1 MMKMRRI
8 VFRASVFSSMAF
20 CAASMSLIV
29 SVAGAAH
36 AQQAPWSQRMADTT
50 MRRWPEGRFAAAGA
64 PWHWNYELGT
74 LLEGMDAVW
83 YGSANGDYFRYI
95 KKAVDPFVGADGSIA
110 TYDASENSL
119 DNILLGRQLLLLYGV
134 TQDKRYYKAATALRQ
149 QLAQQPKNASGGF
162 WHKKIYPNQ
171 MWLDGLYMAEPFY
184 AEYAAK
190 FQEPQ
195 DFAEITQQFALIDQ
209 HARDRK
215 TGLLFHGWD
224 ETKQQPWAN
233 RETGDSP
240 SFWAR
245 GVGWYLMALVDTLPS
260 YPEHD
265 PGRAELLAILQRTAA
280 AVVRYQDA
288 ESGLWYQVLDK
299 PGAKGNYL
307 ESSASGMFTYALA
320 KGVRLGYLPRV
331 YEQNAERGWRGIQ
344 THFVQTAADGSVAL
358 TGTVKVAG
366 LGGAE
371 HRDGSYAYYTSTPVV
386 SNDPKG
392 VGSFLL
398 AASEM
403 EMSGATSGL
412 GETVLLD
419 AWYNSQT
426 RTNVAGQTELFHY
439 KWDDFANS
447 GFSLF
452 GHIWRSY
459 GVATKTLTTAP
470 TVENLKGTQ
479 FYIIVSPDNPAKN
492 SNPHYMTTEDAEQIA
507 QWVRE
512 GGTLLLMENDPDNAD
527 IPHMDLLAD
536 KFGLHFNNVLVHHV
550 IDDQFAMG
558 RIDLTVVPAPFKR
571 PHVLYMKD
579 TCSLTLSQGAVPVLR
594 YNGDLLMAMTKFG
607 KGMVFAVTDPWLYN
621 EYTDGRKLPA
631 DYDNFAAGKEL
642 VQWLIDQPRAFRAKR
657 KTQPARDEPAAQ

>member
-1 MMKMRRI
+1 M
-8 VFRASVFSSMAF
+8 FRTNQFSPGAYHAV
-20 CAASMSLIV
+20 AALLLVSL
-29 SVAGAAH
+29 SGAGH
-36 AQQAPWSQRMADTT
+36 AQQAPWSQRMANTT
-50 MRRWPEGRFAAAGA
+50 IERWPEGHFNPAGA

-83 YGSANGDYFRYI
+83 YGSAKGEYFRYV
-95 KKAVDPFVGADGSIA
+95 KKSVDQFVGTDGSIS
-110 TYDASENSL
+110 TYDATENTL

-149 QLAQQPKNASGGF
+149 QLSHQPKNASGGF

-184 AEYAAK
+184 AEYAAE

-195 DFAEITQQFALIDQ
+195 DFAEITRQFVLIDQ
-209 HARDRK
+209 HARDAK
-215 TGLLFHGWD
+215 TGLLYHGWD

-233 RETGDSP
+233 PETGDSP

-245 GVGWYLMALVDTLPS
+245 GMGWYLMALVDTLPWYS
-260 YPEHD
+260 EHD
-265 PGRAELLAILQRTAA
+265 PGRAELLAILERTAA
-280 AVVRYQDA
+280 AVVRYQDG

-299 PGAKGNYL
+299 PGAKGNYF
-307 ESSASGMFTYALA
+307 ESSASCMFTYALA
-320 KGVRLGYLPRV
+320 KGVRLGYLPRT
-331 YEQNAERGWRGIQ
+331 YEQNAERGWHGIQ
-344 THFVQTAADGSVAL
+344 THFVQTAADGSVTL

-392 VGSFLL
+392 VGTFLL

-412 GETVLLD
+412 GETALLD

-426 RTNVAGQTELFHY
+426 RQNAAGQTELFHY
-439 KWDDFANS
+439 KWDDLANS

-459 GVATKTLTTAP
+459 GVATKTLPTAP
-470 TVENLKGTQ
+470 TVENLRQAQ
-479 FYIIVSPDNPAKN
+479 FYIIASPDNPSKN
-492 SNPHYMTTEDAEQIA
+492 PNPHYMTADDADQIA
-507 QWVRE
+507 QWVRR
-512 GGTLLLMENDPDNAD
+512 GGVLLMMENDPDNAD

-579 TCSLTLSQGAVPVLR
+579 TCSVTLSQDAVPVLR
-594 YNGDLLMAMTKFG
+594 YNGDLLMAMTKYG

-631 DYDNFAAGKEL
+631 DYDNFAAGNEM
-642 VQWLIDQPRAFRAKR
+642 VQWLIDQRAHLPR
-657 KTQPARDEPAAQ
+657 

>member
-1 MMKMRRI
+1 M
-8 VFRASVFSSMAF
+8 FRTNQFSPGAYHAV
-20 CAASMSLIV
+20 AALLLVSL
-29 SVAGAAH
+29 SGAGH
-36 AQQAPWSQRMADTT
+36 AQQAPWSQRMANTT
-50 MRRWPEGRFAAAGA
+50 IERWPEGRFAPVGA

-83 YGSANGDYFRYI
+83 YGSAKGEYFRYV
-95 KKAVDPFVGADGSIA
+95 KKSVDQFVGTDGSIS
-110 TYDASENSL
+110 TYDATENTL

-149 QLAQQPKNASGGF
+149 QLSHQPKNASGGF

-184 AEYAAK
+184 AEYAAE

-195 DFAEITQQFALIDQ
+195 DFAEITRQFVLIDQ
-209 HARDRK
+209 HARDAK
-215 TGLLFHGWD
+215 TGLLYHGWD

-233 RETGDSP
+233 PETGDSP

-245 GVGWYLMALVDTLPS
+245 GMGWYLMALVDTLPWYS
-260 YPEHD
+260 EHD
-265 PGRAELLAILQRTAA
+265 PGRAELLAILERTAA
-280 AVVRYQDA
+280 AVVRYQDG

-299 PGAKGNYL
+299 PGAKGNYF
-307 ESSASGMFTYALA
+307 ESSASCMFTYALA
-320 KGVRLGYLPRV
+320 KGVRLGYLPRT
-331 YEQNAERGWRGIQ
+331 YEQNAERGWHGIQ
-344 THFVQTAADGSVAL
+344 THFVQTAADGSVTL

-392 VGSFLL
+392 VGTFLL

-412 GETVLLD
+412 GETALLD

-426 RTNVAGQTELFHY
+426 RQNAAGQTELFHY
-439 KWDDFANS
+439 KWDDLANS

-459 GVATKTLTTAP
+459 GVATKTLPTAP
-470 TVENLKGTQ
+470 TVENLRQAQ
-479 FYIIVSPDNPAKN
+479 FYIIASPDNPSKN
-492 SNPHYMTTEDAEQIA
+492 PNPHYMTADDADQIA
-507 QWVRE
+507 QWVRR
-512 GGTLLLMENDPDNAD
+512 GGVLLMMENDPDNAD

-558 RIDLTVVPAPFKR
+558 RIDLTVVP
-571 PHVLYMKD
+571 
-579 TCSLTLSQGAVPVLR
+579 
-594 YNGDLLMAMTKFG
+594 
-607 KGMVFAVTDPWLYN
+607 
-621 EYTDGRKLPA
+621 
-631 DYDNFAAGKEL
+631 
-642 VQWLIDQPRAFRAKR
+642 RALQASRTFCI
-657 KTQPARDEPAAQ
+657 

>member
-1 MMKMRRI
+1 MKMRWM
-8 VFRASVFSSMAF
+8 VFRTNVFSPVAS
-20 CAASMSLIV
+20 CVAAVSLVV
-29 SVAGAAH
+29 SLSGAVH
-36 AQQAPWSQRMADTT
+36 AQQAPGSQRMADATIE
-50 MRRWPEGRFAAAGA
+50 RWPEGHFAPTGA

-83 YGSANGDYFRYI
+83 YGSANGEYFRYV
-95 KKAVDPFVGADGSIA
+95 KKSVDQFVGADGSIS

-134 TQDKRYYKAATALRQ
+134 TQDKRYYNAATTLRQ
-149 QLAQQPKNASGGF
+149 QLAQQPQNASGGF

-184 AEYAAK
+184 AEYAAE

-195 DFAEITQQFALIDQ
+195 DFAAITRQFVLIDQ
-209 HARDRK
+209 HTRDAK
-215 TGLLFHGWD
+215 TGLLYHGWD

-233 RETGDSP
+233 QETGDSP
-240 SFWAR
+240 SLWAR
-245 GVGWYLMALVDTLPS
+245 GMGWTMMALVDTLPW

-265 PGRAELLAILQRTAA
+265 PGRAELLAILERTAA
-280 AVVRYQDA
+280 AVVRYQDGK
-288 ESGLWYQVLDK
+288 SGLWYQVLDK
-299 PGAKGNYL
+299 PGAKGNYF
-307 ESSASGMFTYALA
+307 ESSAACMFTYALA
-320 KGVRLGYLPRV
+320 KGVRLGYLPRA

-344 THFVQTAADGSVAL
+344 AHFVQTAADGSVTL

-366 LGGAE
+366 LGGAD

-392 VGSFLL
+392 VGAFLL

-426 RTNVAGQTELFHY
+426 RANAAGQTELFHY

-459 GVATKTLTTAP
+459 GVETKTLTTAP
-470 TVENLKGTQ
+470 TSEKLRDAQ
-479 FYIIVSPDNPAKN
+479 FYIIASPDNPSKTP
-492 SNPHYMTTEDAEQIA
+492 NPHYMTAEDADQIA
-507 QWVRE
+507 QWVRD
-512 GGTLLLMENDPDNAD
+512 GGVLMMMENDPDNAD

-536 KFGLHFNNVLVHHV
+536 KFGLHFDNVLVHHV
-550 IDDQFAMG
+550 IDDNFAMG
-558 RIDLTVVPAPFKR
+558 RIDLTVEPAPFKR

-579 TCSLTLSQGAVPVLR
+579 TCSLTLSQDAVPLLR
-594 YNGDLLMAMTKFG
+594 YNGDLLMAMTKYG

-631 DYDNFAAGKEL
+631 DYDNFAAGNEL
-642 VQWLIDQPRAFRAKR
+642 VQWLIEQRALL
-657 KTQPARDEPAAQ
+657 PH

>member
-1 MMKMRRI
+1 
-8 VFRASVFSSMAF
+8 
-20 CAASMSLIV
+20 
-29 SVAGAAH
+29 
-36 AQQAPWSQRMADTT
+36 
-50 MRRWPEGRFAAAGA
+50 
-64 PWHWNYELGT
+64 
-74 LLEGMDAVW
+74 
-83 YGSANGDYFRYI
+83 
-95 KKAVDPFVGADGSIA
+95 
-110 TYDASENSL
+110 
-119 DNILLGRQLLLLYGV
+119 
-134 TQDKRYYKAATALRQ
+134 
-149 QLAQQPKNASGGF
+149 
-162 WHKKIYPNQ
+162 
-171 MWLDGLYMAEPFY
+171 MAEPFY

-195 DFAEITQQFALIDQ
+195 DFAEITRQFTLIDQ

-215 TGLLFHGWD
+215 TGLLYHGWD

-240 SFWAR
+240 SLWAR
-245 GVGWYLMALVDTLPS
+245 GMGWTMMALVDTLPW

-265 PGRAELLAILQRTAA
+265 PGRAELLAILERTAA
-280 AVVRYQDA
+280 AVVRYQDG

-299 PGAKGNYL
+299 RGAKGNYF
-307 ESSASGMFTYALA
+307 ESSAACMFTYALA
-320 KGVRLGYLPRV
+320 KGVRLGYLPRA

-344 THFVQTAADGSVAL
+344 THFVQTAADGSVTL
-358 TGTVKVAG
+358 TGTVKAIG

-371 HRDGSYAYYTSTPVV
+371 PRDGSYSYYVSSPVV
-386 SNDPKG
+386 SDDPKG
-392 VGSFLL
+392 VGAFLL

-403 EMSGATSGL
+403 ETSGATSGL

-426 RTNVAGQTELFHY
+426 RTNAAGQTELFHY

-452 GHIWRSY
+452 GHMWRSR

-470 TVENLKGTQ
+470 TAEKLRDAQ
-479 FYIIVSPDNPAKN
+479 FYIIASPDNPSKTP
-492 SNPHYMTTEDAEQIA
+492 NPHYMTAEDADQIA
-507 QWVRE
+507 QWVR
-512 GGTLLLMENDPDNAD
+512 GGGVLLIMENDPDNAD

-550 IDDQFAMG
+550 IDDNFAMG
-558 RIDLTVVPAPFKR
+558 RIDLTVVPAPLQR

-579 TCSLTLSQGAVPVLR
+579 TCSLTLSNNAVPVLR
-594 YNGDLLMAMTKFG
+594 YNGDLLMAMTTYG

-631 DYDNFAAGKEL
+631 DYDNFAAGNEM
-642 VQWLIDQPRAFRAKR
+642 VQWLMDQRAHLPTLKEKRSRPEPNRLRSSGLLELSPRKGEEPGRCFRRSTRPA
-657 KTQPARDEPAAQ
+657 PARPDPGERWRAAGPRRTHWRWACG

>member
-1 MMKMRRI
+1 MM
-8 VFRASVFSSMAF
+8 FRTNQFSPGAYHAV
-20 CAASMSLIV
+20 AALLLVSL
-29 SVAGAAH
+29 SGAGH
-36 AQQAPWSQRMADTT
+36 AQQAPWSQRMANTT
-50 MRRWPEGRFAAAGA
+50 IERWPEGHFNPAGA

-83 YGSANGDYFRYI
+83 YGSAKGEYFRYV
-95 KKAVDPFVGADGSIA
+95 KKSVDQFVGTDGSIS
-110 TYDASENSL
+110 TYDATENTL

-149 QLAQQPKNASGGF
+149 QLSHQPKNASGGF

-184 AEYAAK
+184 AEYAAE

-195 DFAEITQQFALIDQ
+195 DFAEITRQFVLIDQ
-209 HARDRK
+209 HARDAK
-215 TGLLFHGWD
+215 TGLLYHGWD

-233 RETGDSP
+233 PETGDSP

-245 GVGWYLMALVDTLPS
+245 GMGWYLMALVDTLPWYS
-260 YPEHD
+260 EHD
-265 PGRAELLAILQRTAA
+265 PGRAELLAILERTAA
-280 AVVRYQDA
+280 AVVRYQDG

-299 PGAKGNYL
+299 PGAKGNYF
-307 ESSASGMFTYALA
+307 ESSASCMFTYALA
-320 KGVRLGYLPRV
+320 KGVRLGYLPRT
-331 YEQNAERGWRGIQ
+331 YEQNAERGWHGIQ
-344 THFVQTAADGSVAL
+344 THFVQTAADGSVTL

-392 VGSFLL
+392 VGTFLL

-412 GETVLLD
+412 GETALLD

-426 RTNVAGQTELFHY
+426 RQNAAGQTELFHY
-439 KWDDFANS
+439 KWDDLANS

-459 GVATKTLTTAP
+459 GVATKTLPTAP
-470 TVENLKGTQ
+470 TVENLRQAQ
-479 FYIIVSPDNPAKN
+479 FYIIASPDNPSKN
-492 SNPHYMTTEDAEQIA
+492 PNPHYMTADDADQIA
-507 QWVRE
+507 QWVRR
-512 GGTLLLMENDPDNAD
+512 GGVLLMMENDPDNAD

-579 TCSLTLSQGAVPVLR
+579 TCSVTLSQDAVPVLR
-594 YNGDLLMAMTKFG
+594 YNGDLLMAMTKYG

-631 DYDNFAAGKEL
+631 DYDNFAAGNEM
-642 VQWLIDQPRAFRAKR
+642 VQWLIDQRAHLPR
-657 KTQPARDEPAAQ
+657 